1 MSNLNKVMVVQG
13 WRQNL
18 RADGW
23 VLEPLEYHFSMG
35 GECDVVSG
43 PLSIGHLF
51 QVADAKEG
59 SMRKKSISPC
69 LSEPASQ

>member
-1 MSNLNKVMVVQG
+1 MSNAEQGYTVVQG

-23 VLEPLEYHFSMG
+23 VLNPWSTFSM
-35 GECDVVSG
+35 ECDDVVSG
-43 PLSIGHLF
+43 PVLGTYSRH
-51 QVADAKEG
+51 DAKEG
-59 SMRKKSISPC
+59 SMRRKSISPC